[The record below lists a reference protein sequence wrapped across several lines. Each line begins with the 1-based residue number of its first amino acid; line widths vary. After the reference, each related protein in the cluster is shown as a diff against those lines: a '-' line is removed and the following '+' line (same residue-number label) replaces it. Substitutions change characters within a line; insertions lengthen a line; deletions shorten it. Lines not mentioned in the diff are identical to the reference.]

1 MDFLS
6 IWYSGNV
13 RQACSKNK
21 KPYRHW
27 NSCKN
32 LILLGFLWTLVNV
45 MSVSMSHCW
54 KIINLVNFLHDL
66 SFVALSLTLILYS
79 FILRFK
85 VNERVLLTTKTLLE
99 ASLALWPPVEGS
111 ILFFFSLVAVKN
123 SWSSGYFALSSGP
136 NCRVRYHFFDA
147 CLLIWV
153 FVWSLSSSL
162 RNGTSIDKKIL
173 EIKNMFV
180 LIFKDV
186 SNIALRL
193 IL

>member
-99 ASLALWPPVEGS
+99 ASLALWPPVAGS

-136 NCRVRYHFFDA
+136 NCRVRY
-147 CLLIWV
+147 
-153 FVWSLSSSL
+153 
-162 RNGTSIDKKIL
+162 
-173 EIKNMFV
+173 
-180 LIFKDV
+180 IFLMPGY
-186 SNIALRL
+186 SFG
-193 IL
+193 